1 MELCD
6 QCKKNP
12 ASVHVEEIL
21 NNVKYEYNL
30 CAKCAQGFNT
40 DHSFDHFFK
49 NFLEAMFAFQAE
61 PSAGS
66 DLFNAGEAACQT
78 CGLTYSQFTQTS
90 RFGCADCYDS
100 FRPQIETV
108 LKNIQ
113 GSNRHEGKYP
123 NKNSSALF
131 LQKQLAE
138 MKTAL
143 KKAIEVEDFEQA
155 AILRDKIKEIQAG

>member
-1 MELCD
+1 MALCD
-6 QCKKNP
+6 QCKQNT
-12 ASVHVEEIL
+12 ADVHVEEIL

-30 CAKCAQGFNT
+30 CSKCAQNFNT

-49 NFLEAMFAFQAE
+49 NLLEAMFVFQAE
-61 PSAGS
+61 PSSKTA
-66 DLFNAGEAACQT
+66 FNAGSAACGA
-78 CGLTYSQFTQTS
+78 CGLTYAEFTQTS
-90 RFGCADCYDS
+90 RFGCANCYDA

-123 NKNSSALF
+123 HKNSAALI
-131 LQKQLAE
+131 LQKQIGE

-143 KKAIEVEDFEQA
+143 KKAVETEDFEQA
-155 AILRDKIKEIQAG
+155 AILRDRIKELQNG